1 MYVPLIPIFKGVDNL
16 AFVTFYLF
24 WSLRES
30 VLSEGFMFIPFCYSL
45 HFTCFFPPQVFRW
58 NIRCT
63 FMAILSV
70 RADFCQ
76 AQHSLFAD
84 K

>member
-30 VLSEGFMFIPFCYSL
+30 VLSEGFMFSVLLFTSFYLFFSPPGFSLEYTLHIYGDSEREGRLLPGSAQPF
-45 HFTCFFPPQVFRW
+45 R
-58 NIRCT
+58 
-63 FMAILSV
+63 
-70 RADFCQ
+70 
-76 AQHSLFAD
+76 
-84 K
+84 